1 MSLIPSRSQWHAWSL
16 PSKLTAIGTFLAIAS
31 LGLYGLEK
39 SVHVKDWIIDRML
52 ESRYSK
58 LPFVTV
64 KIQNSTDKIINV
76 QSEGEFVLWLPKG
89 VYDGV
94 QTIPGKYVISATSTK
109 SIKDGLIT
117 IQPSGEAL
125 VVAQLMNP
133 QYFSRI
139 LERGDTDLS
148 FILRMDNGS
157 SFFSDNIP
165 FRREAIEKY
174 FVKAEAGKKD

>member
-1 MSLIPSRSQWHAWSL
+1 M
-16 PSKLTAIGTFLAIAS
+16 
-31 LGLYGLEK
+31 
-39 SVHVKDWIIDRML
+39 KDWLIDRIV

-64 KIQNSTDKIINV
+64 KIQNSSDKIIDV

-94 QTIPGKYVISATSTK
+94 QTIPGKYVITATSPKATK
-109 SIKDGLIT
+109 EGFIT
-117 IQPSGEAL
+117 IQPASELLA
-125 VVAQLMNP
+125 VAELMNP

-139 LERGDTDLS
+139 LERGDTDLT

-165 FRREAIEKY
+165 FRREAIKKY
-174 FVKAEAGKKD
+174 FVKAEAGRKN